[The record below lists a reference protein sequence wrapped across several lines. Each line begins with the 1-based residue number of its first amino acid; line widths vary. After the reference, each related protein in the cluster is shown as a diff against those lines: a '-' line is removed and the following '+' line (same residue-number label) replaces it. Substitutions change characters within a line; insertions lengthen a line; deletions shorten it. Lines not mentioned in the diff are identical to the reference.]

1 MKTIPDLQTHAL
13 ELVRRAS
20 TVLPADVERALV
32 QRRDAEEPGSAAYA
46 ALETLLANTAQ
57 AREGSTPICQ
67 DTGTPLFFIH
77 HPWDYPTAPMSEAL
91 RAAVAEA
98 TERTYLRPN
107 AVNSVTGANSGN
119 NIGDGLPSFH
129 FHQWDRDEVRV
140 ELLLKGG
147 GSENVSTQYA
157 LPHGPTG
164 AGRDL
169 EGVRRVVLDAVVN
182 AQGKG
187 CGPGVLGVC
196 VGGDRGAGY
205 LAAKEQLL
213 RPLDDTNHDPALAEL
228 EAKLLEQGNS
238 LGIGP
243 MGFGGATTLL
253 AVKVAQRHRL
263 PASYF
268 VTVAYLCW
276 AARRASMT
284 LAGGEVQY
292 D

>member
-1 MKTIPDLQTHAL
+1 MKIIPDLQTHAL

-20 TVLPADVERALV
+20 TVLPADVERAIA
-32 QRRDAEEPGSAAYA
+32 QRREAEEPDSAAHA
-46 ALETLLANTAQ
+46 ALGTLLTNTAQ
-57 AREGSTPICQ
+57 AREGCTPIYQ

-77 HPWDYPTAPMSEAL
+77 HPWNYPTTPMVEAF
-91 RAAVAEA
+91 RAAVVEA
-98 TERTYLRPN
+98 TERTWLRPN
-107 AVNSVTGANSGN
+107 AVNSITGANSGN
-119 NIGDGLPSFH
+119 NLGDGLPSFH
-129 FHQWDRDEVRV
+129 FHQWDRDEIRV

-147 GSENVSTQYA
+147 GSENISTQYA

-169 EGVRRVVLDAVVN
+169 EGVRRVVLEAVLN

-196 VGGDRGAGY
+196 VGGDRGTGY
-205 LAAKEQLL
+205 LTAKEQLL
-213 RPLDDTNHDPALAEL
+213 RPLDDTNPDSTLAEL
-228 EAKLLEQGNS
+228 EATLLEQANA

-253 AVKVAQRHRL
+253 AVKAAQRHRL

-268 VTVAYLCW
+268 VTIAYLCW